1 MSEQKHSPR
10 EILDVMERVE
20 IAAVATSAGD
30 KIRNRMMHY
39 AADENFTI
47 YLATMKGDPKTVQMT
62 NHPSI
67 ALLVNQ
73 AGGSINE
80 SKEIEISGKAVFVR
94 DDAERER
101 ALAITAKRSPVVKYL
116 VETGNAGMLDC
127 VKVVPTT
134 IKFRIFSEIVQGMP
148 PTVIEFPENQR
159 VVSDWQLVKT
169 KTRNWVMAIRV
180 PFLTASLVPV
190 LLGSAIAWLNAG
202 SLQWGFFLLTL
213 VAGISIH
220 IATNV
225 LNDYADHKSR
235 NDDVNQEFVRPFSG
249 GSRVI
254 QLGLLTPVEML
265 TGAVFFF
272 VLSAGIGVYLAWATK
287 GYWLLL
293 LGAIGLISGV
303 FYTLGPLNWAKKGL
317 GEAVVGVNF
326 GALMTLGAYY
336 VQTQSFAWLP
346 VITSIPVSLLIFAVL
361 YINEF
366 PDYTADKQVGK
377 KTLVVRLGRK
387 PAVVLYAIIM
397 AAAYAAIGVGVAVG
411 VLPLLSLMALVT
423 LPLAIRALFYARR
436 HYASSFDL
444 VPANALTVTI
454 HLATGLLLTLA
465 FVWQTLG
472 NAGIVYVALIGV
484 IFLAFIAWMYRY
496 IERQKNIFF
505 GLKQAIGSR

>member
-1 MSEQKHSPR
+1 MGEQKHSRR
-10 EILDVMERVE
+10 EILDVMDKVE

-39 AADENFTI
+39 AADENFNV

-94 DDAERER
+94 DEAEREH
-101 ALAITAKRSPVVKYL
+101 ALTLTAERSPVVKYM
-116 VETGNAGMLDC
+116 VGTGNAGMLDC
-127 VKVVPTT
+127 IKVIPNT

-148 PTVIEFPENQR
+148 PTVLEFPENQR

-169 KTRNWVMAIRV
+169 KMKNWVMAVRV

-190 LLGSAIAWLNAG
+190 LLGTAIAWLTAG
-202 SLQWGFFLLTL
+202 SVQWGLFLLTL
-213 VAGISIH
+213 VAGLSIH

-225 LNDYADHKSR
+225 LNDYADHKSH

-254 QLGLLTPVEML
+254 QLGLLTPVEVL

-272 VLSAGIGVYLAWATK
+272 LLSASIGFYLVWATG

-293 LGAIGLISGV
+293 LGAIGLLSGV
-303 FYTLGPLNWAKKGL
+303 FYTLSPFNWAKRGL

-366 PDYTADKQVGK
+366 PDYSADKQVGK

-387 PAVVLYAIIM
+387 QAVMLYSLLM
-397 AAAYAAIGVGVAVG
+397 AGSYVAIGVGAAVG
-411 VLPLLSLMALVT
+411 VLPLLSLMALIT
-423 LPLAIRALFYARR
+423 LPLAVRALQYARR
-436 HYASSFDL
+436 HYGNSFDL

-472 NAGIVYVALIGV
+472 NAGIVYVALTGAV
-484 IFLAFIAWMYRY
+484 FLAFIAWMYRY